1 MDSSDL
7 TPLPQLHG
15 VKGRNV
21 DKQFFAP
28 GQGGSKVVQPFH
40 YKYSE
45 QGKQLTG
52 RKLKTVTA
60 MERDIDPADLKMSK
74 KHFKGKRVKQRV
86 RGVAAGPGGGGL
98 GGGDYD

>member
-1 MDSSDL
+1 
-7 TPLPQLHG
+7 
-15 VKGRNV
+15 V

-60 MERDIDPADLKMSK
+60 MERDIDPADLKMNK

-86 RGVAAGPGGGGL
+86 RGAAAGPGGGGL
-98 GGGDYD
+98 GAGNGDYD